1 MRLKVEKV
9 VKSANEVNA
18 LEQIPY
24 EARVTTE
31 SIYALFQ
38 AITEAFPENTALTF
52 LPTGIPDEAPT
63 CITYRQLLEKINQ
76 TANMFHRLGMGP
88 KNTIS
93 FLLPSLL
100 QAQYV
105 FWGGESVGIV
115 NPINFLLNE
124 SAILELLDTAGTRVL
139 VALGP
144 HPELNIW
151 EKVMA
156 IRDKVPSLKAII
168 QVGGEPVNKEGI
180 YYFDSFVE
188 EFPGD
193 SLQFER
199 NITKDSIAAYFHT
212 GGTTGTPKL
221 VQQTHGTQIYSSWAN
236 VQMYHFTPDD
246 IIANGFPLFHV
257 AGSLIIG
264 LAPLLAG
271 SNVVIMSPGGM
282 RNPTIVQN
290 YWKLIEKYKITFI
303 GGLPTS
309 LVALKDIPTGEC
321 DLSSVNY
328 CLTGGAMLP
337 MVAAQEFMQNSGI
350 PIGQIFGMTECSGIL
365 TIDPRQGTP
374 KSDTAGIRLPY
385 TQIEVRKIR
394 SDGTVGDKLP
404 AGEVGAL
411 CYDGPNKTPGY
422 LNPVHNQGLFADDGF
437 LICGDLGK
445 IDADGYVYVTGRSKD
460 LIIRSGHNI
469 DPLIVEEVADRHPD
483 VVLSAAVARPDSYA
497 GELVALYVTVKEG
510 SQLTVEELRT
520 FMEQNIAERPALPKA
535 IHIIDEIPVTAVG
548 KIFKP
553 KLREDA
559 AKKVYD
565 AEIMALQNE
574 GINIDVDVVH
584 EAGAGMIARV
594 TLDQEGIEDKAK
606 LEDRVKS
613 IFGKYTIK
621 HQLGWK

>member
-1 MRLKVEKV
+1 MRLKVEKD
-9 VKSANEVNA
+9 VKGAKEVNE
-18 LEQIPY
+18 LEKIPY
-24 EARVTTE
+24 EDRVTTE
-31 SIYALFQ
+31 SIYELFQ
-38 AITEAFPENTALTF
+38 ATAKELPNNTALTF
-52 LPTGIPDEAPT
+52 LPTGIPDEES
-63 CITYRQLLEKINQ
+63 IRISYRQLLEKINQ
-76 TANMFHRLGMGP
+76 TANMFHHLGIGGE
-88 KNTIS
+88 NTIS

-105 FWGGESVGIV
+105 FWGGETAGIV

-124 SAILELLDTAGTRVL
+124 TAIIELLNTADTKVL

-144 HPELNIW
+144 HPDLNIW

-156 IRDKVPSLKAII
+156 VREKVPGLKAII
-168 QVGGEPVNKEGI
+168 QVGGESVHEEGI
-180 YYFDSFVE
+180 YFFDSYVE
-188 EFPGD
+188 EFSGD
-193 SLQFER
+193 ELQFER
-199 NITKDSIAAYFHT
+199 KVTKDSIAAYFHT

-221 VQQTHGTQIYSSWAN
+221 VQQTHGTQIFSSWAN
-236 VQMYHFTPDD
+236 IQMYHFTPDD

-282 RNPTIVQN
+282 RNPIIVRN

-309 LVALKDIPTGEC
+309 LVALKDIPTEGS
-321 DLSSVNY
+321 DLSTVNY

-337 MVAAQEFMQNSGI
+337 MVPAKEFIENTGI
-350 PIGQIFGMTECSGIL
+350 PIGQVFGMTECSGIL
-365 TIDPRQGTP
+365 TIDPREGAP
-374 KSDTAGIRLPY
+374 KSNTAGIRMPY
-385 TQIEVRKIR
+385 TKIEVREIR
-394 SDGTVGDKLP
+394 PDGTVGEKLP
-404 AGEVGAL
+404 AGEIGAL

-422 LNPVHNQGLFADDGF
+422 LNPTHNQGLFTEDGF

-445 IDADGYVYVTGRSKD
+445 IDEAGYVYVTGRSKD

-469 DPLIVEEVADRHPD
+469 DPLIVEEVADSHPD
-483 VVLSAAVARPDSYA
+483 IVLSAAVGRPDSYA

-510 SQLTVEELRT
+510 SKITAEELHEY
-520 FMEQNIAERPALPKA
+520 MEKNIAERPALPKA
-535 IHIIDEIPVTAVG
+535 IYILNEIPITAVG

-559 AKKVYD
+559 AKRIYD
-565 AEIMALQNE
+565 EEIVTLRNE
-574 GINIDVDVVH
+574 GIKIDVDVVT
-584 EAGAGMIARV
+584 EAGTEIIAKV
-594 TLDQEGIEDKAK
+594 TIDQQGIENKDK
-606 LEDRVKS
+606 LEDKVMS

-621 HQLGWK
+621 YQITWK